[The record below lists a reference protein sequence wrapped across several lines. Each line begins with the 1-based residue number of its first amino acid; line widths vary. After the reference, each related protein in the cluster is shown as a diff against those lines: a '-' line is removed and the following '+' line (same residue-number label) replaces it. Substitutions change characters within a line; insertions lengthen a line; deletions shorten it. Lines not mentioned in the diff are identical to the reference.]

1 MNLNQD
7 DHIDWDEF
15 VQAMT
20 EKNIYRSNLNAQ
32 GYLPLIALTSY
43 SASPAWSYAI
53 DPEDYGSLD
62 WGMFEDAMIIVKQF
76 EYVASD
82 TIANSG
88 IVDASL
94 LATQVF
100 AENYDYALMEAVNP
114 SAEDNVD
121 FEMWVTSIAETITLN
136 AAITDEYSEVR
147 AFNQTESIFDTD
159 EQFYQC
165 DIDKDELCSPEEWSN
180 SLIAK
185 VKYDFYV
192 DGSSIAVADLAAD
205 FTADEITLMDFDAD
219 DEVSVSEWFDYQTAK
234 NEFATISEGEVT
246 FTFD

>member
-43 SASPAWSYAI
+43 SASPAWYYAI
-53 DPEDYGSLD
+53 DPENYGSLD

-121 FEMWVTSIAETITLN
+121 FEMWLTSIAETIYLN

-159 EQFYQC
+159 EQFY
-165 DIDKDELCSPEEWSN
+165 
-180 SLIAK
+180 
-185 VKYDFYV
+185 
-192 DGSSIAVADLAAD
+192 
-205 FTADEITLMDFDAD
+205 
-219 DEVSVSEWFDYQTAK
+219 
-234 NEFATISEGEVT
+234 
-246 FTFD
+246 